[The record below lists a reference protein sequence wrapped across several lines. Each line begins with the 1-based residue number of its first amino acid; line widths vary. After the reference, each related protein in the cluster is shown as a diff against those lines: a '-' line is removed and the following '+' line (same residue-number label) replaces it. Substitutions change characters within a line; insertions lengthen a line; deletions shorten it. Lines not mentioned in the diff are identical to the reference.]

1 MSKISRSNFSSSFI
15 KRTIILLYLKTI
27 KRKVITT
34 FWIWFQRRADVS
46 LKSLDFS
53 RKLLQAQISIQS
65 QQWKRVEQGLQTL
78 LHCYYFE
85 QALTYRTWSLN
96 LAQKICQAYMKY
108 LKTFFECFRLFM
120 LNIINIMK
128 LVQNHQWKH
137 QNNMWNLF
145 KINNKD
151 VSELLL
157 VSLLLTWNIH
167 CSCVSIVKFKQ
178 VNTGWDGSCPSFLL

>member
-1 MSKISRSNFSSSFI
+1 MFPWNLWIFHANFYRLKYQFKASNKRELTRVCKHFS
-15 KRTIILLYLKTI
+15 TVT
-27 KRKVITT
+27 
-34 FWIWFQRRADVS
+34 D
-46 LKSLDFS
+46 
-53 RKLLQAQISIQS
+53 
-65 QQWKRVEQGLQTL
+65 
-78 LHCYYFE
+78 FE
-85 QALTYRTWSLN
+85 QALTFRAWSLN

-108 LKTFFECFRLFM
+108 LETFFEYFRLFM

-145 KINNKD
+145 KVNNKD